1 MSVKTLV
8 EQILQKIP
16 GIGRWQ
22 FKFMRHLLPL
32 WLAMRGRYTFTN
44 LARQGGLREDTYRQ
58 HFGRDFD
65 FLGFNLAL
73 VQQYLGAERIIALDP
88 CYVPKSGKHTDGVG
102 YFYSGS
108 AGREQWGLEFCGLAA
123 VDTATKS
130 ALHLL
135 AVQTVERAE
144 GESMLEYYA
153 SIVTL
158 NAERLSR
165 VSRYVAAD
173 GFFACQPFVDRVVGA
188 GFDLITRL
196 RTNARLRYLYEG
208 PHEQRRGRRRQYDGY
223 VNPRD
228 LRSDYFELFAQA
240 ADGSWRAYAAI
251 VNVEAWKRNVRLVV
265 VQHLDR
271 RTGQVR
277 SHTLL
282 ASTDP
287 EMTGAQVLQHY
298 QCRFQIEFLFR
309 DAKQHAG
316 LTHCQARSWQKID
329 FHLNTALT
337 AVSLARVVHQ
347 LSQPAG
353 ERTSFSMADV
363 KMLYAN
369 ELLLNQFFSMC
380 GINPDQ
386 PKIKSWRDRLRNF
399 GRLAA

>member
-8 EQILQKIP
+8 QQILQKIP

-22 FKFMRHLLPL
+22 FKFMLHLLPL
-32 WLAMRGRYTFTN
+32 WLALRGRYTFTN
-44 LARQGGLREDTYRQ
+44 LARQGGLGEDTYRQ

-73 VQQYLGAERIIALDP
+73 VQQYLGRQRIIALDP

-102 YFYSGS
+102 YFYSGT

-123 VDTATKS
+123 VDTSTKS

-135 AVQTVERAE
+135 AVQTVARGE

-153 SIVTL
+153 SILTL
-158 NAERLSR
+158 NAERLRS
-165 VSRYVAAD
+165 VSRYVVAD
-173 GFFACQPFVDRVVGA
+173 GFFACQPFVNRVKGER
-188 GFDLITRL
+188 FELITRL
-196 RTNARLRYLYEG
+196 RTNARLRYLYHG
-208 PHEQRRGRRRQYDGY
+208 PHERRRGRRRQYDGY
-223 VNPRD
+223 VNPRN
-228 LRSDYFELFAQA
+228 LRSDYFKLFAQA
-240 ADGSWRAYAAI
+240 ADGAWRAYEAI

-282 ASTDP
+282 TSTDL
-287 EMTGAQVLQHY
+287 EQAGAEVLHHY
-298 QCRFQIEFLFR
+298 QCRFQIEFLYR

-337 AVSLARVVHQ
+337 AVSLAKVIQQ
-347 LSQPAG
+347 LSQPA
-353 ERTSFSMADV
+353 EARTSFSMADV

-369 ELLLNQFFSMC
+369 ELLLDQIFSMC
-380 GINPDQ
+380 GIDPNR
-386 PKIKSWRDRLRNF
+386 PKIKSWCDRLRNF
-399 GRLAA
+399 GRLTA